1 MARGR
6 ILVVDD
12 EPSLRDL
19 ITLTLEREGYAVTS
33 RSSGEEALAERTQDY
48 DLAILDVMLPGKDGF
63 EVCREL
69 RRKSSL
75 PIIMLTARSDTMD
88 KVLGLELGADDYVTK
103 PFEARELV
111 ARVRTILRRVE
122 EARRE
127 AESRQA
133 AAEPERLEAGDLV
146 LSLTE
151 RQAYLEG
158 RSIPLTPKEFA
169 LLEALMSQP
178 GRVWTREL
186 LLERVWGYDFAGDT
200 RTVDIHVQ
208 RLRKKIEP
216 SPAEPRFI
224 QTVHGAGYRF
234 RGGTA

>member
-216 SPAEPRFI
+216 SPSEPRFI